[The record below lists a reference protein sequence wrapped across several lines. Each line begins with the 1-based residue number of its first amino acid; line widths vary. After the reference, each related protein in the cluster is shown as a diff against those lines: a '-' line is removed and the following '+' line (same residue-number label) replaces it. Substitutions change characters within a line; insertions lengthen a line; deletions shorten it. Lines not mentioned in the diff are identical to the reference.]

1 MAALAAIA
9 LTGSRF
15 VLTAIAARRLSQADF
30 GQFAYAIWL
39 VDIAFLVCSLGATGA
54 VGRYA
59 AELRADTPR
68 LAAFMHH
75 WRPWAAGLPLLAG
88 LVAVVGAKFAGL
100 PLDMTSLMLVAL
112 WAAVQGRW
120 AMQTAALTGGQ
131 RFDIILRA
139 NLLAGTLMIAGMLFL
154 PVDTFG
160 LPLMF
165 ALMVATGV
173 VGALTGASQ
182 VRGLGVGTAATL
194 HPAQCR
200 AIRRYA
206 LNIWLTALL
215 WALVWSRG
223 EFPIVRVYLGD
234 EGVAAYAAA
243 MTLFGGAV
251 QAVMLGVG
259 GVAPQLTRFWGEG
272 RVELA
277 LATARKVMDFQLLA
291 CGIAAMTLIC
301 FGPELMSLAFG
312 EKYRAGAGALVLL
325 GTGLIAMALSTQ
337 NHVLQIATDARFNR
351 NTSILG
357 LVVLLLLAFS
367 LTPLLGLEGAAVARA
382 STMSLLA
389 TASVYALRRRWGRRA
404 IPLQNLLVT
413 LSICVVSACA
423 TYAIQGQ
430 YLVARGCI
438 FITGFGVL
446 ITTLR
451 HDDDSP
457 IMADAA
463 RWAIS
468 TLQVL
473 RSRRRTQY
481 DHHEP

>member
-1 MAALAAIA
+1 M
-9 LTGSRF
+9 
-15 VLTAIAARRLSQADF
+15 
-30 GQFAYAIWL
+30 
-39 VDIAFLVCSLGATGA
+39 VDIAFLACSLGATGA

-59 AELRADTPR
+59 AEFCADTPR
-68 LAAFMHH
+68 LAAFMQQ
-75 WRPWAAGLPLLAG
+75 WRRWAVGLPLMAG
-88 LVAVVGAKFAGL
+88 LVAVVGARVSGL
-100 PLDMTSLMLVAL
+100 PPDTTLLILIAL

-131 RFDIILRA
+131 RFDTILRA
-139 NLLAGTLMIAGMLFL
+139 NLLAGTVMILGMLVL
-154 PVDTFG
+154 PVDTIG
-160 LPLMF
+160 LPVVF
-165 ALMVATGV
+165 ALMVATGAL
-173 VGALTGASQ
+173 GALTGASQ
-182 VRGLGVGTAATL
+182 VRGLGVGAVATRL
-194 HPAQCR
+194 HPGQWR
-200 AIRRYA
+200 AIRVYA

-272 RVELA
+272 RIELA

-463 RWAIS
+463 RWAILA
-468 TLQVL
+468 LQVL